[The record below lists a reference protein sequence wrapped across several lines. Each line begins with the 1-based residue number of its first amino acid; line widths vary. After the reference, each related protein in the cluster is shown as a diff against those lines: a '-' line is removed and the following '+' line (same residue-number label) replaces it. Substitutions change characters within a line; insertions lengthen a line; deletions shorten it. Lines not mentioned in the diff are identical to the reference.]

1 MFREIDKQMAEEM
14 AVIMC
19 TKTPASV
26 LKKGLMVCASN
37 DILFSGGDTGSS
49 LPEVKK
55 PVLPKELTSKFG
67 ALKCDLCKVSVSL
80 LNLNFFKVSVSFL
93 NLNFLR
99 RVSSYSSCR
108 Y

>member
-1 MFREIDKQMAEEM
+1 ML
-14 AVIMC
+14 AVIFC
-19 TKTPASV
+19 
-26 LKKGLMVCASN
+26 
-37 DILFSGGDTGSS
+37 FSGGDTGSS
-49 LPEVKK
+49 LPAVKKK

-80 LNLNFFKVSVSFL
+80 F

-99 RVSSYSSCR
+99 HVSSYSSCK

>member
-14 AVIMC
+14 AVMTC
-19 TKTPASV
+19 TKSPASV
-26 LKKGLMVCASN
+26 LKKGLMACASN
-37 DILFSGGDTGSS
+37 DILFSDGDTGSS

-55 PVLPKELTSKFG
+55 PVLPKELTIKFG

-80 LNLNFFKVSVSFL
+80 LNLNF
-93 NLNFLR
+93 LR
-99 RVSSYSSCR
+99 RVSSYSSCK